1 MEKGSTGSKQTKR
14 YSWIIGLL
22 IFIIALLLGCII
34 VKNIEKEKK
43 TAAAYTAQSTVK
55 RINAQLDQYVELSE
69 FLENVILAGYD
80 LNQTTFSELAEML
93 PNEAGVVKA
102 FELAPDGVITD
113 IFPKQ
118 GNEQAFGMNMLT
130 EHERSGDAK
139 RAKETGKYTLGGP
152 YQLKQGGT
160 GALLFHPV
168 YQNNIIGND
177 IFWGFVIIVIDWD
190 KFIDEIGM
198 ERLSEASYCY
208 EIWTNDENTDDRIV
222 LTQNQ
227 EHMPENSL
235 TVECKIPNYTWYVD
249 IVPKEGWISIYQ
261 WIAVI
266 VSALIIAMMGAT
278 IFDQVCSKKRREKQY
293 AAELKKSAEQA
304 KEASEAKTRFLFN
317 MSHDI
322 RTPMNAIIGF
332 SDLLGKNLKNEEK
345 AREYLG
351 KIKSSGNFLMTI
363 IDQVLEKARIESGTA
378 VLKMQAE
385 NLSEMFY
392 SVNTVFESAIQ
403 SKEIQY
409 SIDTNIQHKYAV
421 CDKTKLQEIYLNI
434 VSNAIKYT
442 PNGQAIHVNIT
453 ETASDDKK
461 AWYVFICEDT
471 GIGMKQ
477 EYLPHIFDEFSREH
491 TATENK
497 VVGTGLG
504 LSIVKSFVE
513 LMGGKI
519 YVESEQG
526 KGTKFTVEIPLEI
539 ASEEDVYKKKES
551 EQSVISDKSIGKRI
565 LLAEDNELN
574 AEIAIELLKEEG
586 ILTDWAKDGQE
597 CCDMLGQA
605 EDGYYALILM
615 DIQMPRLNGYEAT
628 AKIRQMENRK
638 KAAIPIIAMTAN
650 AFAEDIQMAKNAG
663 MNGHIAKPLDG
674 EKMITVLKQCL
685 ADNSDVKIQ
694 EDL

>member
-1 MEKGSTGSKQTKR
+1 MDKGSTGSKQTKR

-22 IFIIALLLGCII
+22 IFITALLLGCII

-102 FELAPDGVITD
+102 FELAPDGIITD
-113 IFPKQ
+113 IFPEQ

-152 YQLKQGGT
+152 YQLKQGET

-168 YQNNIIGND
+168 YQNNITGND
-177 IFWGFVIIVIDWD
+177 TFWGFVIIV
-190 KFIDEIGM
+190 IDEIGM
-198 ERLSEASYCY
+198 ERLSEASYRY

-222 LTQNQ
+222 LAQNQ

-235 TVECKIPNYTWYVD
+235 TVECEIPNYTWYVD

-278 IFDQVCSKKRREKQY
+278 IFDQICSKKRREKQY

-403 SKEIQY
+403 SKGIQY

-491 TATENK
+491 AATENK

-513 LMGGKI
+513 LMDGKI

-551 EQSVISDKSIGKRI
+551 EQSVISDKSIRKRI
-565 LLAEDNELN
+565 LL
-574 AEIAIELLKEEG
+574 
-586 ILTDWAKDGQE
+586 
-597 CCDMLGQA
+597 
-605 EDGYYALILM
+605 
-615 DIQMPRLNGYEAT
+615 
-628 AKIRQMENRK
+628 
-638 KAAIPIIAMTAN
+638 
-650 AFAEDIQMAKNAG
+650 AEDIQMAKNAG